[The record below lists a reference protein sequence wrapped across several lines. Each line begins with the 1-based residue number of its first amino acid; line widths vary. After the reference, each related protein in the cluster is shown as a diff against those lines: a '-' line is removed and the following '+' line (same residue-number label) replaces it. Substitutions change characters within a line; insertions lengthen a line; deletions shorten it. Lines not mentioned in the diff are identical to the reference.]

1 MVENYE
7 FLKVEGSN
15 LYRIK
20 ALRDIRIETPTATVI
35 INEGT
40 LGGYVES
47 EKNLPQDSNSWIY
60 ENGVVTGNPTI
71 KDTVL
76 VAGEIKGKAT
86 VIGSYIEGKG
96 VSIQADVI
104 IRNSTIYGNA
114 IIYEQAIVRN
124 YTLGTEDNINSP
136 NIIKICGD
144 KKNRIIMY

>member
-1 MVENYE
+1 MTKNYE

-40 LGGYVES
+40 LGGCVEMKES
-47 EKNLPQDSNSWIY
+47 LPQDSNSWIY
-60 ENGVVTGNPTI
+60 ENGVVRGKPTI

-96 VSIQADVI
+96 VSIQDNAIV
-104 IRNSTIYGNA
+104 RNSTIYGNA
-114 IIYEQAIVRN
+114 IIYQQAVVRN
-124 YTLGTEDNINSP
+124 CTLGTDDINNS
-136 NIIKICGD
+136 NIIKIGED
-144 KKNRIIMY
+144 TKNLTIMY